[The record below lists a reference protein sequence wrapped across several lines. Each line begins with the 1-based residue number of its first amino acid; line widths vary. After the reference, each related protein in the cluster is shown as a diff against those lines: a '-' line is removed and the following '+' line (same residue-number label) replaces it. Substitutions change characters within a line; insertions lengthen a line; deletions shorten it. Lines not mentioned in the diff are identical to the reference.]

1 MTQFTRR
8 KFIATT
14 ALGTAAAMFPFSG
27 YLFAEE
33 TRVRPNVY
41 SPRGQTMLALYE
53 KAVGVMKSRA
63 EGDPT
68 SWAFQWYTHWVPGV
82 TSDDKTKNEKIARLP
97 PAERAAAQTMWNTCQ
112 GHGPNRAATIPYFL
126 PWHRMEVYYFEQ
138 IVRAASGDPSFVLPY
153 WNYLEKGRG
162 VLPDKFRDTR
172 SPLYNPDRR
181 PPGHPGTGVNEG
193 EVVPSDEVNYDCLK
207 LDDYYLSASVPPNF
221 SASINNNPHG
231 IMHDLI
237 GNEFTDD
244 PLKAGMAL
252 IPTAANDAIFFLH
265 HCNIDRLWASWN
277 AGGKKNPDDA
287 GWKDKEFTF
296 ANTDGTLAKHRCED
310 FNDIAKLGYS
320 YEALEPVSAPVQVAA
335 LTARRVAPST
345 LGARSAIALGGAAQD
360 IALTPPPANGGLK
373 ASLGGRKVYLVIEGL
388 KIDALPGTHYDIYL
402 GAPKGATGAK
412 LKPYY
417 VGTPS
422 FFEAAGMPGMGS
434 DFTFDVTDV
443 MARLGKKGEGAQVRI
458 VPRGG
463 APRKGSNPTIAKIS
477 LVAG

>member
-8 KFIATT
+8 EFIATT

-53 KAVGVMKSRA
+53 RAVGVMKSRA

-82 TSDDKTKNEKIARLP
+82 TSDDTTKNEKVARLP
-97 PAERAAAQTMWNTCQ
+97 PAQRSAAQTMWNTCQ

-138 IVRAASGDPSFVLPY
+138 IVRAACGDSGFVLPY
-153 WNYLEKGRG
+153 WSYLEKGHG
-162 VLPDKFRDTR
+162 VLPDRFRDKH

-181 PPGHPGTGVNEG
+181 PPGHPGAGVNEG
-193 EVVPSDEVNYDCLK
+193 EVVPNEDVTYDCLK

-237 GNEFTDD
+237 GNEFTSDM
-244 PLKAGMAL
+244 LKAGMAF

-296 ANTDGTLAKHRCED
+296 ANPNGTLARHKVGD
-310 FNDIAKLGYS
+310 FGDIAKLGYR

-335 LTARRVAPST
+335 LTAARRAAPAT
-345 LGARSAIALGGAAQD
+345 VGTRSAVALGGAAQD
-360 IALTPPPANGGLK
+360 VTLTPPPTNGALT

-388 KIDALPGTHYDIYL
+388 KIDAFPGTHYDIYL
-402 GAPKGATGAK
+402 GAPKGAAGAK
-412 LKPYY
+412 LRQYY

-434 DFTFDVTDV
+434 DFTFDVTYLV
-443 MARLGKKGEGAQVRI
+443 ARLDKGQPQVRI
-458 VPRGG
+458 VPRG
-463 APRKGSNPTIAKIS
+463 APRKGSNPSIAKIS